1 MSTELNTIL
10 DTVLALDIDAEVSE
24 LTASTEKIAEFC
36 RDNKIPFTI
45 GTVSNTKAYLIVDS
59 DESEPFQEWLTKNPP
74 SFVVIEF
81 RKGTTNTTEGMIL
94 DFMIGY
100 AEKQDRL
107 DEVKKL
113 QTDASGKKI
122 EFVTHAIFGNPS
134 LIVEHVTSSKLRML
148 CSIFEPDD
156 HEDSFDD
163 DSYESA
169 YKTDEQISEY
179 AKKLAI
185 DENFYL
191 AKNVN
196 DRVNLAIKLFDG
208 DFLSFDL
215 NRIARESATIYKMEI
230 LPRKVLAMV
239 AQGKD
244 FKEISILL
252 GESQSKVKQIIA
264 VSQSKNVAES

>member
-1 MSTELNTIL
+1 MNTELNTIL

-45 GTVSNTKAYLIVDS
+45 GTVSNTKSYLIVDS

-122 EFVTHAIFGNPS
+122 EFVTHAVYGNPS

-156 HEDSFDD
+156 NEDSFDD
-163 DSYESA
+163 YSYESA
-169 YKTDEQISEY
+169 YKTDEQITEY

-208 DFLSFDL
+208 EFLSFDL